1 MYTNREV
8 GAMEKRT
15 TIYLDDEDQ
24 AAIEVIRDHYK
35 ARGIVRMTASAA
47 IRLALRETSQRL
59 TQEARRRQ
67 RTADR
72 ES

>member
-1 MYTNREV
+1 
-8 GAMEKRT
+8 MEKRT

-24 AAIEVIRDHYK
+24 AAIEAIRGHYQ

-59 TQEARRRQ
+59 KQDARRR
-67 RTADR
+67 RRAEDR
-72 ES
+72 EG